1 MKEKSHETWVELY
14 QQQKETIRILQSEV
28 WDLKRDYSQKQAEV
42 NTIRDILGNVNKLLE
57 LKVKNG

>member
-28 WDLKRDYSQKQAEV
+28 WDLKQAEV

>member
-1 MKEKSHETWVELY
+1 MKMKEKSHETWVELY

-28 WDLKRDYSQKQAEV
+28 WDLKQAEV